1 MGMIVGLLRMASV
14 QASEA
19 DTVLHTGLSD
29 YSHSGKNGVS

>member
-1 MGMIVGLLRMASV
+1 MDLIVGLLRMASV
-14 QASEA
+14 QASKA